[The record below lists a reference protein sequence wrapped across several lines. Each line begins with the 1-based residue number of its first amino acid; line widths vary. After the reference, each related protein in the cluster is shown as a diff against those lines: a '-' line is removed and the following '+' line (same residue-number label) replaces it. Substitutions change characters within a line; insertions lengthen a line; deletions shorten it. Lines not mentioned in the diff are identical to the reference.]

1 MSQVVA
7 FLPGNGHVDARLSFA
22 REKAQR
28 LATGFE
34 LRSVDYG
41 AASSF
46 DSLLDSVEE
55 QVSGADLAYATG
67 IGGLV
72 YLALRA
78 RGALLDQRAVLQ
90 GPVLW
95 GLETRTF
102 PRLMRLPLMPR
113 ALTFAIARSA
123 IQRRFMAKHFI
134 RPLTPEFQRVFF
146 GGYRDARA
154 FERWFAWLT
163 PGLLRRLEREL
174 RGRAD
179 RLEDVT
185 AWWGGED
192 HVVGLEELRRTE
204 AALDLEIPL
213 REFRDWGHYPMIDEP
228 AEWVGE
234 VANALANAR

>member
-1 MSQVVA
+1 MSRVVA
-7 FLPGNGHVDARLSFA
+7 FLPGNGHVDGRLSFA

-28 LATGFE
+28 LDSGFE

-46 DSLLDSVEE
+46 EALLDSVQE
-55 QVSGADLAYATG
+55 QTSGADLAYATG

-78 RGALLDQRAVLQ
+78 RGALVGQRAILQ

-102 PRLMRLPLMPR
+102 PKLMRLPLMPR
-113 ALTFAIARSA
+113 ALTFAIARSG
-123 IQRRFMAKHFI
+123 IQRRFMRKHFT
-134 RPLTPEFQRVFF
+134 RPLTPEFQEVFF

-163 PGLLRRLEREL
+163 PQLLRDLEEQL
-174 RGRAD
+174 RGRPD
-179 RLEDVT
+179 RLQGIS
-185 AWWGGED
+185 AWWGGLD

-204 AALDLEIPL
+204 AALGMEIPVK
-213 REFRDWGHYPMIDEP
+213 EFPTWGHYPMIDEP

-234 VANALANAR
+234 VERALATPL

>member
-1 MSQVVA
+1 MTRVVA

-28 LATGFE
+28 LEDGFE

-41 AASSF
+41 AAADF
-46 DSLLDSVEE
+46 DALLDSVEE
-55 QVSGADLAYATG
+55 QVRDATLVYATG

-78 RGALLDQRAVLQ
+78 LGALADQRAILQ

-102 PRLMRLPLMPR
+102 PKLMRLPLMPR
-113 ALTFAIARSA
+113 ALTLAISTDV
-123 IQRRFMAKHFI
+123 IQRRFMRKHFTQ
-134 RPLTPEFQRVFF
+134 PLTPEFQKVFF
-146 GGYRDARA
+146 GGYGDAGA

-163 PGLLRRLEREL
+163 PQLLRDLEAAL

-179 RLEDVT
+179 RLEGVT
-185 AWWGGED
+185 AWWGGLD
-192 HVVGLEELRRTE
+192 HVVGLDELRRTE
-204 AALDLEIPL
+204 AALDLTIPV
-213 REFRDWGHYPMIDEP
+213 REFPTWGHYPMIDEP
-228 AEWVGE
+228 AEWAAE
-234 VANALANAR
+234 VAGALAAPR

>member
-1 MSQVVA
+1 MTDVVA

-28 LATGFE
+28 LDVGFE

-41 AASSF
+41 AADSF
-46 DSLLDSVEE
+46 EALLDSVLE
-55 QVSGADLAYATG
+55 QTSGADLAYATG

-78 RGALLDQRAVLQ
+78 RGALTDQRAILQ

-102 PRLMRLPLMPR
+102 PKLMRLPLMPR
-113 ALTFAIARSA
+113 ALTLAIARGP
-123 IQRRFMAKHFI
+123 IQRRFMRKHFT

-146 GGYRDARA
+146 DGYRDARA

-163 PGLLRRLEREL
+163 PRLLRDLEQQL
-174 RGRAD
+174 RGRPELLD
-179 RLEDVT
+179 GLT

-192 HVVGLEELRRTE
+192 HVVGIEELRRTE
-204 AALDLEIPL
+204 AALGQPISV
-213 REFRDWGHYPMIDEP
+213 REFPSWGHYPMIDEP
-228 AEWVGE
+228 ADWTAE
-234 VANALANAR
+234 VARALAAPH